1 MTDLAEEIKQ
11 SFFKLLERPRTPK
24 SIHVSALP
32 FCLRKEFFSIRFN
45 ASPEPVP
52 AMVAGKINH
61 LAIKYLDFFN
71 PGDRFEVELIHELKD
86 GYRLSGRADVITSE
100 GYVYEFKFTKRL
112 DSEELDPLY
121 FAQANAY
128 AYMANCAYFTVVKVH
143 RDRYDVKTLAGETDE
158 GAFNALKQRA
168 IQLIDCL
175 EQNVIPQG
183 PELEWECKNCVYNI
197 VCSNL
202 KDEQKKLG
210 GGKKEE

>member
-1 MTDLAEEIKQ
+1 MMELAELIRQ
-11 SFFKLLERPRTPK
+11 SFFSLLERPRTPK

-32 FCLRKEFFSIRFN
+32 FCLRKEFFNIKFN
-45 ASPEPVP
+45 ANPEPVP

-61 LAIKYLDFFN
+61 LAIEHLDLFG
-71 PGDRFEVELIHELKD
+71 PSDRFEVELTHELKD

-112 DSEELDPLY
+112 DSEELDPYY

-128 AYMANCAYFTVVKVH
+128 AVMADCAYFHLVKVH
-143 RDRYDVKTLAGETDE
+143 RDTFDVKVLTGEADE
-158 GAFNALKQRA
+158 GAFEALKQRA
-168 IQLIDCL
+168 LLLIDCL

-183 PELEWECKNCVYNI
+183 PERDWECKNCVYNV

-202 KDEQKKLG
+202 KDEQKRLDN
-210 GGKKEE
+210 KEDG